1 MVRPGI
7 KGALFLAA
15 AMLSFS
21 AMSTL
26 LKIAGKGVPTVEAV
40 FFRGLVGLPVLLLL
54 ARREGVSLLGVNRKL
69 LVARAVIGTTAVV
82 LLFYAAP
89 RIPVG
94 EAMLLNQSTPIF
106 ALPLAALFLRER
118 ITWKHAALVAIALVG
133 VALVVRPGAGF
144 LNVPGLAAFASA
156 GFSAAAYVC
165 VRRLTATDATTTIVV
180 WFTAIG
186 TIATAPFA
194 LAVFVVP
201 SPAELAA
208 LAGMGAA
215 AVLGQ
220 LLLTTA
226 YRRGEVGRLVV
237 LGSLA
242 AVFGTGFDLAIW
254 GHVPDAITAAG
265 GVVVIAACAAMQLM
279 GAPPAARAPGL

>member
-7 KGALFLAA
+7 RGALYLSA

-21 AMSTL
+21 LMSTL
-26 LKIAGKGVPTVEAV
+26 VKLAGTGIPTVEVV
-40 FFRGLVGLPVLLLL
+40 FVRGLVGLPVLLVL
-54 ARREGVSLLGVNRKL
+54 ARREGVDLRGVNRRL
-69 LVARAVIGTTAVV
+69 LLARALIGTTAVM

-118 ITWKHAALVAIALVG
+118 ITWRHAALAAVALAG
-133 VALVVRPGAGF
+133 VALVVKPGAGF

-180 WFTAIG
+180 WFTAVG
-186 TIATAPFA
+186 TLATAPFA
-194 LAVFVVP
+194 LAAFVVP
-201 SPAELAA
+201 TPAQLAA
-208 LAGMGAA
+208 LLGMGVA
-215 AVLGQ
+215 AVTGQ

-237 LGSLA
+237 LGGLS
-242 AVFGTGFDLAIW
+242 AVFGAGWDLALW
-254 GHVPDAITAAG
+254 GHVPDGITALG
-265 GVVVIAACAAMQLM
+265 GGVVIAACAAMQLM
-279 GAPPAARAPGL
+279 GPPRPTPSAQ